1 MALEMNT
8 IGVKIKYC
16 VETSAGTRPT
26 TGYTNIPDVKA
37 IPEIN
42 LTPSTL
48 EVTNLV
54 DRFKRYIPGVQDPGT
69 DFAMTGNMTSA
80 LKTAWASLISAATSA
95 WASGKST
102 WFEVAIP
109 NFESFYFAGM
119 PVDLGLSSQAVDA
132 VEEAN
137 MHIIPN
143 QISGWAAAST

>member
-26 TGYTNIPDVKA
+26 TGYTNIPDVKS

-54 DRFKRYIPGVQDPGT
+54 DKFKRYIPGVQDPGT
-69 DFAMTGNMTSA
+69 DFAMTGNMTTA
-80 LKTAWASLISAATSA
+80 LKTLWASLISAATSA

-143 QISGWAAAST
+143 QIAGWATAST

>member
-1 MALEMNT
+1 MALEMST

-26 TGYTNIPDVKA
+26 TGYTNIPDVKS

-54 DRFKRYIPGVQDPGT
+54 DKFKRYIPGVQDPGT
-69 DFAMTGNMTSA
+69 DFAMTGNLTTA
-80 LKTAWASLISAATSA
+80 LKTLWASLCSAASAA

-102 WFEVAIP
+102 WFEIAIP
-109 NFESFYFAGM
+109 NFDSFYFAGS
-119 PVDLGLSSQAVDA
+119 PVELGIGSQAVDA
-132 VEEAN
+132 VEESN

-143 QISGWAAAST
+143 QIAGWAAASS

>member
-26 TGYTNIPDVKA
+26 TGYINIPDVKA

-54 DRFKRYIPGVQDPGT
+54 DKFKRYIPGVQDPGT
-69 DFAMTGNMTSA
+69 DFAMTGNMTTS
-80 LKTAWASLISAATSA
+80 LKTAWASLVSAAASA